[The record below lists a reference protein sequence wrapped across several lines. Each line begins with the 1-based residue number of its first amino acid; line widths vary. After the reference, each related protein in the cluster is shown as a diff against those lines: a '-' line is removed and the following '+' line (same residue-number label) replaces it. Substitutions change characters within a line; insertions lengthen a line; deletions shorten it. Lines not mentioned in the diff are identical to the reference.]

1 MSEIKKYL
9 SLEGLSQYHGLIKGY
24 IDTADGKLRTDL
36 EGLQNL
42 IEVLESKLGNWGS
55 DNSDSD
61 FVSVESAI
69 VEINNLINEI
79 RKEGGEIDTKI
90 ETAINEIVGDLRE
103 GESPLTLAQIAERF
117 EGLGDVYAPKA
128 EFEEVQKKVDEITST
143 GGEPN
148 VQADWNTEDV
158 TADSFIKNKPDLSV
172 YATTEAV
179 GNITDALESLKGDN
193 ETVVDA
199 VNKIAADAANAALE
213 EAKGYADGLN
223 EAMDERVAAL
233 EEIDHDHEN
242 KDVLDGISAE
252 KVAEWD
258 AAEQNAK
265 DYADSLVKDAEGK
278 SLFDA
283 AGSAEQALEDAKA
296 YVDGKVDG
304 KFDAAGA
311 ATTALEEAKEYADAL
326 VENEDGSIKFESAGA
341 AAKALEDA
349 QAYVDGK
356 VDGKFDEKGAA
367 AAAQSA
373 AEATA
378 AADATSKANAA
389 LADAKAYVVDNFDLK
404 YDGNIIHIIGENGAK
419 IGDGI
424 DASAFITEGIL
435 KDVDFAFVDGSES
448 DSDESNNTTLRL
460 TFDTDKG
467 DKVIDIDFKD
477 YVDVY
482 YGDGSS
488 IELNSKTKTFSVKEV
503 AADKTKL
510 NSDITIAGG
519 PLANN
524 IAETGDEWPWTD
536 DAGNKI
542 IPQGKSMEEILT
554 GLFLKVIDGTVSFGN
569 VSWSPGVD
577 KPTVTLSKSGTI
589 EVGTKVKVT
598 ALNKGDFNKAK
609 RSVTLTT
616 TQGYFDGDTYSSDK
630 TKKFYSA
637 ESTSSGTETIS
648 CTWNTVA
655 TDIAVN
661 ETELVAEEGTNTL
674 IATQSGLTA
683 TVSAIPTK
691 TVNASTNTKTKLT
704 DTTPSKKQVATFT
717 ETQETFT
724 SNTLSNSNSAT
735 VTAYYPIY
743 TNGKAGKEGE
753 ASSETELVANDA
765 TKLALV
771 ADNTTFYVNFAPMI
785 KNGTGYRLL
794 VKSGKTI
801 KEAMA
806 LNTLNSKYEVDMLSS
821 FVKADGTVDKA
832 SGDKT
837 FAYDVYEATGTAGAN
852 AIRFKID

>member
-9 SLEGLSQYHGLIKGY
+9 SLEGLGQYHDLITKY
-24 IDTADGKLRTDL
+24 IDAADGKLKTDL
-36 EGLQNL
+36 KGLQNL
-42 IEVLESKLGNWGS
+42 IDELEAKLGNWGS

-79 RKEGGEIDTKI
+79 RGEGGEIDTKI
-90 ETAINEIVGDLRE
+90 VNAINEIVGDLKE
-103 GESPLTLAQIAERF
+103 GESPLTLVQIAERF
-117 EGLGDVYAPKA
+117 EGLGDVYAPKS

-148 VQADWNTEDV
+148 VQADWNTADED
-158 TADSFIKNKPDLSV
+158 ADSFIKNKPDLSV

-199 VNKIAADAANAALE
+199 VNKIAADAAATAEQNAKDYADCVAATAE
-213 EAKGYADGLN
+213 QNAKDYADG
-223 EAMDERVAAL
+223 VA
-233 EEIDHDHEN
+233 
-242 KDVLDGISAE
+242 ST
-252 KVAEWD
+252 
-258 AAEQNAK
+258 AEQNAK
-265 DYADSLVKDAEGK
+265 DYADSLATNY
-278 SLFDA
+278 DA
-283 AGSAEQALEDAKA
+283 AGSASTALEDAKDYA
-296 YVDGKVDG
+296 DSLAGNY
-304 KFDAAGA
+304 DAAGSA
-311 ATTALEEAKEYADAL
+311 AAAETAAKEYAEKLTNIYDAAGSAADA
-326 VENEDGSIKFESAGA
+326 EQNAKDYADGLAGNYDAAGSAA
-341 AAKALEDA
+341 DALEDA
-349 QAYVDGK
+349 KDYADSLATNYD
-356 VDGKFDEKGAA
+356 AA
-367 AAAQSA
+367 GSADAAL
-373 AEATA
+373 TA
-378 AADATSKANAA
+378 AK
-389 LADAKAYVVDNFDLK
+389 KYVKEDISLE
-404 YDGNIIHIIGENGAK
+404 YDSNNKLIKIIDKEGNLIGST
-419 IGDGI
+419 I

-448 DSDESNNTTLRL
+448 DSDESNNTTLRF
-460 TFDTDKG
+460 TFDTDNG

-477 YVDVY
+477 YVDIY
-482 YGDGSS
+482 QADGTSLS
-488 IELNSKTKTFSVKEV
+488 LDSATNTFSIKEV

-536 DAGNKI
+536 SAGNKI

-554 GLFLKVIDGTVSFGN
+554 GLFLKVIEGTVSFGN
-569 VSWSPGVD
+569 ATWSPGVAQ
-577 KPTVTLSKSGTI
+577 PTVTLSKSGTI

-598 ALNKGDFNKAK
+598 ALSRGDFNKAK

-630 TKKFYSA
+630 TKTFYSA

-661 ETELVAEEGTNTL
+661 ETDLVTVEGTNTL

-704 DTTPSKKQVATFT
+704 DTTPSKKQVATFE
-717 ETQETFT
+717 ETQETYT
-724 SNTLSNSNSAT
+724 SNTLSNSKSAT

-743 TNGKAGKEGE
+743 TNGKAGSNGT
-753 ASSETELVANDA
+753 ASSETTLVANDA
-765 TKLALV
+765 TKLGLV

-785 KNGTGYRLL
+785 DGGTGYRLL

-832 SGDKT
+832 SGDTT
-837 FAYDVYEATGTAGAN
+837 FAYDVYEATGSAGAN